1 MRRFPFFVIALL
13 LLTTLP
19 FIISCSKGGSGSD
32 PNVCDNVTN
41 KNFAT
46 DVNPIIQTF
55 CNKSGCHNPGSING
69 PGSLTTY
76 AEVFN
81 ARSAIR
87 PAIASGLM
95 PQDATLTTAQRNT
108 IICWIDSGAPN
119 N

>member
-1 MRRFPFFVIALL
+1 MRRFPFLVIALV
-13 LLTTLP
+13 TTLS
-19 FIISCSKGGSGSD
+19 FILSCSKGG
-32 PNVCDNVTN
+32 PVNNTPVCDNVTN
-41 KNFAT
+41 KNFTA

-55 CNKSGCHNPGSING
+55 CNKAGCHNPGSVNG
-69 PGSLTTY
+69 PGSLINYT
-76 AEVFN
+76 EVFN

-87 PAIASGLM
+87 PAIVSGLM